1 MKKTDSAATSPQTD
15 PLRAAQADSKGPRA
29 ADGQRAAG
37 HGLSRRDFL
46 ASSAAAAATFTIV
59 PRHVLG
65 GAGQTPPSE
74 QIRAALIGC
83 GGRSSGTFGLLGKNA
98 VKVAECD
105 VRFKDKADNKT
116 IYTDFRR
123 VLERDDID
131 VVAIATHP
139 GWHALISIAAMEAG
153 KDVLCEKPLCRFI
166 SEGRAIADAEK
177 RTGRIFQIENKGAP
191 GKSKLRKILHHGLV
205 GNKFDRTAIIRGA
218 FKLEQWHGRME
229 YDLAA
234 PKGLDWDMYCGPAP
248 MRPLNGHRVG
258 GSHRGYWDYD
268 GGGLGDMAT
277 HHLWGP
283 ACGLG
288 RDLSCPV
295 EAIPYAPP
303 QHPEAAGMWGWCEIK
318 FADGFKMVLEST
330 EWGKPYEKP
339 ANPADSD
346 EKYLLGLLSPEQ
358 LKQLD
363 SLPDAPG
370 GEPPFLEAIRT
381 RQRAGGHAERA
392 HKVTMI
398 FHMANLAFRCG
409 RTVRM
414 DPVTEQIIGD
424 EEANRLVNQPMRAPW
439 RL

>member
-1 MKKTDSAATSPQTD
+1 M
-15 PLRAAQADSKGPRA
+15 
-29 ADGQRAAG
+29 
-37 HGLSRRDFL
+37 SRRDFL
-46 ASSAAAAATFTIV
+46 ASSVAVAATFTIV

-177 RTGRIFQIENKGAP
+177 RSGRIFQIENKGAP

-248 MRPLNGHRVG
+248 MRPINGHRVG

-339 ANPADSD
+339 ANPSNDD
-346 EKYLLGLLSPEQ
+346 EKYLLGLLSPED
-358 LKQLD
+358 LKKLD

-370 GEPPFLEAIRT
+370 GEPGFLQAIRT

>member
-1 MKKTDSAATSPQTD
+1 MKKNKPQIR
-15 PLRAAQADSKGPRA
+15 RAM
-29 ADGQRAAG
+29 
-37 HGLSRRDFL
+37 SRRDFL

-116 IYTDFRR
+116 VYTDFRR

-218 FKLEQWHGRME
+218 FKLEQWHGHME
-229 YDLAA
+229 YGLAA

-283 ACGLG
+283 ACGTG

-339 ANPADSD
+339 ANPSNDD

-370 GEPPFLEAIRT
+370 GEPGFLQAIRT

-398 FHMANLAFRCG
+398 FHMANVAFRCG